1 MPHDES
7 EVLRYVVNGGDGKE
21 IPELDGDIVVYD
33 GYVYFVHVMNGI
45 VKCICKEEDRMKE

>member
-7 EVLRYVVNGGDGKE
+7 EVLQYVVNGGDGKE